1 MTEKL
6 TCEGEEGEWDRDW
19 NIYAHH
25 SDIHF
30 ILEFSGSRPT
40 ARKDS
45 CAIAMLVAVDQLQSL
60 I

>member
-6 TCEGEEGEWDRDW
+6 TCEGEEGKWHRDR

-30 ILEFSGSRPT
+30 ILEFPGSGPT
-40 ARKDS
+40 ASKDS
-45 CAIAMLVAVDQLQSL
+45 CAVAMLIAVDQLQSL